1 VFWIERE
8 RDVDGGEE
16 RDFPLMG
23 ASDFFIRRGENNVL
37 LSYFGLDDIRT
48 IGCRGIVSGLVTR
61 YFGSKGRSGG
71 LGPPIIHF
79 IRRMSSNSCSAL
91 GKDEGGGGDVKF
103 RRICSI
109 RPFFLSVLKFKYIYR
124 SVRREMTFPLTS
136 KLLVCPS
143 LSRACSRVSH
153 LLLDL

>member
-1 VFWIERE
+1 VCSVIKGVVVHGWKCFGERERE

-48 IGCRGIVSGLVTR
+48 IGCLGIVSGLVTR

-79 IRRMSSNSCSAL
+79 IRRMSSKAL
-91 GKDEGGGGDVKF
+91 LSIGEGRRSGGGGGGGCK
-103 RRICSI
+103 ISAHLQYLTI
-109 RPFFLSVLKFKYIYR
+109 FFL
-124 SVRREMTFPLTS
+124 
-136 KLLVCPS
+136 C
-143 LSRACSRVSH
+143 A
-153 LLLDL
+153 